1 MPKYSIAGITIEMN
15 PKYERTTKQAKP
27 YLIDTL
33 VEPAFKLELS
43 IDKINELKKNYDYLT
58 LEDIEYI
65 FLGQLF
71 YKYILQ
77 HDGILLHSSCVVKDN
92 KAYLFSAPS
101 GTGKSTHTTLWL
113 EEFSDAYIL
122 NDDKPAIIYKD
133 NTLYAAGTPFSGKHD
148 ISRNLLVPIGG
159 ICFLERSETNWI
171 KEIDKKQAIFEI
183 LNQTERVPYEEDM
196 NLILN
201 HISNIVN
208 NITIHKMGCNISKEA
223 VYTAYNK
230 MNK

>member
-1 MPKYSIAGITIEMN
+1 MPKYSIAGIIVEMN
-15 PKYERTTKQAKP
+15 PKYERTSKQAKP
-27 YLIDTL
+27 YLIDTTI
-33 VEPAFKLELS
+33 EPAFKLDLS
-43 IDKINELKKNYDYLT
+43 IDRMNELKVTYHYLT

-113 EEFSDAYIL
+113 EEFKDAYIL

-148 ISRNLLVPIGG
+148 ISRNLLVPIQG

-183 LNQTERVPYEEDM
+183 LNQTERVPYKEDM
-196 NLILN
+196 SLILH
-201 HISNIVN
+201 HISNIVS
-208 NITIHKMGCNISKEA
+208 NITVHKMGCNISKEA

-230 MNK
+230 MSQ

>member
-1 MPKYSIAGITIEMN
+1 MPKYCIAGIIIEMN
-15 PKYERTTKQAKP
+15 PKYERPSNQAKP
-27 YLIDTL
+27 SLIETS
-33 VEPAFKLELS
+33 VEPAFKFDLS
-43 IDKINELKKNYDYLT
+43 IDRINELKKTYDHLS

-71 YKYILQ
+71 YRYILQ

-113 EEFSDAYIL
+113 EEFPDAYIL

-148 ISRNLLVPIGG
+148 ISRNLLVPIQG

-196 NLILN
+196 NLILH
-201 HISNIVN
+201 HISNIVS
-208 NITIHKMGCNISKEA
+208 NIIVHKMGCNISKEA
-223 VYTAYNK
+223 VFTSYNK
-230 MNK
+230 MSK

>member
-1 MPKYSIAGITIEMN
+1 MPKYCIAGIIIEMN
-15 PKYERTTKQAKP
+15 PKYERTSKQAKP
-27 YLIDTL
+27 YLIDTS
-33 VEPAFKLELS
+33 VEPAFKLDLS
-43 IDKINELKKNYDYLT
+43 IDRINELKKTYDHLS

-71 YKYILQ
+71 YRYILQ

-113 EEFSDAYIL
+113 EEFPDAYIL

-148 ISRNLLVPIGG
+148 ISRNLLVPIQG

-196 NLILN
+196 KLILH
-201 HISNIVN
+201 HISNIVS
-208 NITIHKMGCNISKEA
+208 NIIVHKMGCNISKEA
-223 VYTAYNK
+223 VFTSYNK
-230 MNK
+230 MSK

>member
-1 MPKYSIAGITIEMN
+1 MSKYSIAGLIVEMN
-15 PKYERTTKQAKP
+15 PIFNRTIVQAKP
-27 YLIDTL
+27 YLIDTDK
-33 VEPAFKLELS
+33 EPAFTINLPITKLNEIHVNYQHLS
-43 IDKINELKKNYDYLT
+43 
-58 LEDIEYI
+58 LEDLEYI
-65 FLGQLF
+65 FLGQIF
-71 YKYILQ
+71 YRYILK

-113 EEFSDAYIL
+113 EEFDDAFIL

-133 NTLYAAGTPFSGKHD
+133 NILYAAGTPFSGKHD
-148 ISRNLLVPIGG
+148 ISKNLLVPIGG
-159 ICFLERSETNWI
+159 ICFLERSADNWI

-183 LNQTERVPYEEDM
+183 LNQTERVPYEDDM

-201 HISNIVN
+201 HIANIVN
-208 NITIHKMGCNISKEA
+208 NVSIYKMGCNISKEA
-223 VYTAYNK
+223 VYTSYNK

>member
-1 MPKYSIAGITIEMN
+1 MPKYCIAGIIIEMN
-15 PKYERTTKQAKP
+15 PKYERTSKQAKP
-27 YLIDTL
+27 YLIDTS
-33 VEPAFKLELS
+33 VEPAFKLDLS
-43 IDKINELKKNYDYLT
+43 TDRINELKKTYDHLS

-71 YKYILQ
+71 YRYILQ

-101 GTGKSTHTTLWL
+101 GTGKSTHTNLWL
-113 EEFSDAYIL
+113 EEFEDAYIL

-159 ICFLERSETNWI
+159 ICFLERSKENWI

-183 LNQTERVPYEEDM
+183 LNQTERVPYKEDM
-196 NLILN
+196 NLILH
-201 HISNIVN
+201 HISNIVS

>member
-1 MPKYSIAGITIEMN
+1 MPKYSIAGIIVEMN
-15 PKYERTTKQAKP
+15 PKYERTSKQAKP
-27 YLIDTL
+27 YLIDTTI
-33 VEPAFKLELS
+33 EPAFKLDLS
-43 IDKINELKKNYDYLT
+43 IDRMNELKVTYHYLT

-113 EEFSDAYIL
+113 EEFEDAYIL

-148 ISRNLLVPIGG
+148 ISRNLLVPIQG
-159 ICFLERSETNWI
+159 ICFLERSEENWI

-196 NLILN
+196 NLILH
-201 HISNIVN
+201 HISNIVS